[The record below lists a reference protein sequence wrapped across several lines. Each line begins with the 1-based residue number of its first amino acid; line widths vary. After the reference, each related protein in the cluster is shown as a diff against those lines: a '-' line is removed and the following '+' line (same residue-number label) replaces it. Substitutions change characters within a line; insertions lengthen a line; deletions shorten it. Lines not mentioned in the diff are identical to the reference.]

1 MCGVFLVF
9 LKNAKKLN
17 INQCKKASKD
27 LFNRGPDY
35 FKFSVFENGSLYI
48 SNTILSITESLK
60 GKNIISSQ
68 KNFFY
73 FFNGQIYNYQ
83 YLKEKYLKNIK
94 FRKYY

>member
-9 LKNAKKLN
+9 SKNAKKLN

-48 SNTILSITESLK
+48 SNTILSITGKPEK

-68 KNFFY
+68 KKFFY
-73 FFNGQIYNYQ
+73 FF
-83 YLKEKYLKNIK
+83 
-94 FRKYY
+94 